1 MSTYTDERSNARA
14 REQRMGLVSRPRFD
28 DYREKFAPYF
38 ELERR
43 NGILQARMHTEGG
56 PVMYDLRMHNAWSQ
70 LWLDIGNDPDNELLI
85 FSGMGDKWIAG
96 FDPQPALPERRREV
110 VLVAAL
116 NA

>member
-56 PVMYDLRMHNAWSQ
+56 PVM
-70 LWLDIGNDPDNELLI
+70 IGSPMDGRACLTRWRWDPC
-85 FSGMGDKWIAG
+85 S
-96 FDPQPALPERRREV
+96 
-110 VLVAAL
+110 
-116 NA
+116 